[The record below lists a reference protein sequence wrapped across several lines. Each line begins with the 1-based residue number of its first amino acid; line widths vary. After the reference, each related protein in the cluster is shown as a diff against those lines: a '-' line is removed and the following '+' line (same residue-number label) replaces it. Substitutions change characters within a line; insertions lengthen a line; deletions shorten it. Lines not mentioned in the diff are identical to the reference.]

1 MNKNAWIQQVNMSL
15 CIPENKRPERVLD
28 LFAGCGGLALGF
40 EALGF
45 KTHGFEKSLACVQTY
60 KLNLTGECVQT

>member
-1 MNKNAWIQQVNMSL
+1 MTQQLHLFDTHKFNTHQDWLGWMHDSL
-15 CIPENKRPERVLD
+15 ALPKLNDDSPVVID

-45 KTHGFEKSLACVQTY
+45 RTKGYEMKPVA
-60 KLNLTGECVQT
+60 